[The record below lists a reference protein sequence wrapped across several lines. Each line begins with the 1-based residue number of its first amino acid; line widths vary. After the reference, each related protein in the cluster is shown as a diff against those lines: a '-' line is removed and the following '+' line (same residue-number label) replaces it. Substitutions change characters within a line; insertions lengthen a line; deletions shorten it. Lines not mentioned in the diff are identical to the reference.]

1 MSLRNAFK
9 NFRRDHPTDEN
20 GDPIVRRTT
29 AASKNLEPPS
39 KRMRTSIGDDREE
52 LNDELND
59 EEYEAAVKEL
69 QTEYRK
75 GRKRGR
81 NQALLK
87 QLMERTRRG
96 RRRWIENER
105 PLVSE
110 VIGRFPCLETS
121 RMVSTLP
128 YLCLCI
134 NGWELEQSR

>member
-1 MSLRNAFK
+1 MSLRNSFK

-20 GDPIVRRTT
+20 RDSIARRTV
-29 AASKNLEPPS
+29 AASKNLEPLS
-39 KRMRTSIGDDREE
+39 KCMQTSVADDGEG
-52 LNDELND
+52 LNDD
-59 EEYEAAVKEL
+59 EYEAVIKEL
-69 QTEYRK
+69 QTEYKK
-75 GRKRGR
+75 GRKGGR

-87 QLMERTRRG
+87 QLMEKTRKG

-134 NGWELEQSR
+134 NDWELNS

>member
-20 GDPIVRRTT
+20 GDPIARRS
-29 AASKNLEPPS
+29 AAANENLEPPS
-39 KRMRTSIGDDREE
+39 KRMRNGSIADDGEE
-52 LNDELND
+52 LSD
-59 EEYEAAVKEL
+59 EEYEAAIKEL
-69 QTEYRK
+69 QTEYKK
-75 GRKRGR
+75 GRKGGR

-87 QLMERTRRG
+87 QLMEKTRKG

-105 PLVSE
+105 PPVSE

-134 NGWELEQSR
+134 NDWELNS

>member
-20 GDPIVRRTT
+20 GDPIVRHT
-29 AASKNLEPPS
+29 AANKNLEPPS
-39 KRMRTSIGDDREE
+39 KRMRTSIADDGE
-52 LNDELND
+52 ELND

-75 GRKRGR
+75 GRKGGR

-87 QLMERTRRG
+87 QLMEKTRRA

-128 YLCLCI
+128 YLCLC
-134 NGWELEQSR
+134 S